1 VSGSPD
7 TADAE
12 LTRAAMAGDRGAFG
26 KLVARHQASV
36 RALAR
41 RLARSAPDGDD
52 VAQAAFL
59 AAWRYRSSWRGGSFK
74 SWVCTIAYRE
84 FLHTWKKGGRRE
96 STDEIDEETM
106 SGEAGQNGEKGGE
119 KIDLMRA
126 MAALEE
132 NERSA
137 IALCLGAG
145 LSHGEAAL
153 AMEAPLGSVKSWVL
167 RGRAK
172 LQKALA
178 AYGVA

>member
-1 VSGSPD
+1 
-7 TADAE
+7 
-12 LTRAAMAGDRGAFG
+12 MAGDRNAFG

-41 RLARSAPDGDD
+41 RLARSASDGDD

-84 FLHTWKKGGRRE
+84 FLHGRRE
-96 STDEIDEETM
+96 TTDEIDEDTLP
-106 SGEAGQNGEKGGE
+106 GEAGQGGE
-119 KIDLMRA
+119 KIDLQRA

-145 LSHGEAAL
+145 MSHGEAAL